1 MLGKRQSLQKQGTWG
16 RNEAGCNKKIAYVNA
31 DVRSRNYTV
40 SDDGVCH
47 RTEVA
52 ARIRT
57 LRPRQWEKYVQ
68 GNLPENARRDSEA
81 SAFIAEHILQ
91 EYAKE
96 AKQALE
102 ILKERKREIPPDT
115 LYVLERRW
123 QQIKLLIAN
132 TLDTTS
138 KTNE

>member
-1 MLGKRQSLQKQGTWG
+1 M
-16 RNEAGCNKKIAYVNA
+16 
-31 DVRSRNYTV
+31 
-40 SDDGVCH
+40 
-47 RTEVA
+47 A

-81 SAFIAEHILQ
+81 SALIAECVLE

-96 AKQALE
+96 AKQALA
-102 ILKERKREIPPDT
+102 ILKERKCEIPPDT

-123 QQIKLLIAN
+123 EQINLLIAN
-132 TLDTTS
+132 TLDKTS